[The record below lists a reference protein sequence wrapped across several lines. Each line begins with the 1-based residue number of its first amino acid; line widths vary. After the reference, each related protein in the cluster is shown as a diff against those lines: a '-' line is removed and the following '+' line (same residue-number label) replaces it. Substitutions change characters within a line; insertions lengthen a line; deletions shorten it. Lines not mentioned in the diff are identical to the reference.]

1 MKRLSPI
8 LAMAVA
14 LLLAGCATG
23 YRPPAF
29 PVGYMVP
36 TMVRGQQLRNLPRLE
51 VAPEE
56 VVRVLQEA
64 GLWEE
69 LARLGMPLPEIRTVC
84 RGLANY
90 GYGEIDAHRCPGSA
104 IDRIVLV
111 ATPSGGLRLYS
122 RAMKAPPDEPLAGR
136 DFPTNGRPLP
146 RRGAPAGAAP

>member
-1 MKRLSPI
+1 MKKSRFI

-14 LLLAGCATG
+14 FLLAGCATG
-23 YRPPAF
+23 YRPPTF

-69 LARLGMPLPEIRTVC
+69 LSRLGMPLPEIRTVC

-90 GYGEIDAHRCPGSA
+90 GYGEIDAHRCPDSA

-111 ATPSGGLRLYS
+111 ATPSGALRLYH
-122 RAMKAPPDEPLAGR
+122 RAMGAAVDGELTGR

-146 RRGAPAGAAP
+146 RRASAGTAP